1 MPKFFEFL
9 SSIHLGFWLVRIRQ
23 KLLALKQ
30 WAKHAAKIHVW
41 AGISSKG
48 ATRIVMFG
56 GILIADQLG
65 IIFENALAP
74 FI

>member
-1 MPKFFEFL
+1 MAFQFL
-9 SSIHLGFWLVRIRQ
+9 VIDKVDGHGPS
-23 KLLALKQ
+23 
-30 WAKHAAKIHVW
+30 AKIHVW

-56 GILIADQLG
+56 GGILIADRLG
-65 IIFENALAP
+65 IIFENIIAP